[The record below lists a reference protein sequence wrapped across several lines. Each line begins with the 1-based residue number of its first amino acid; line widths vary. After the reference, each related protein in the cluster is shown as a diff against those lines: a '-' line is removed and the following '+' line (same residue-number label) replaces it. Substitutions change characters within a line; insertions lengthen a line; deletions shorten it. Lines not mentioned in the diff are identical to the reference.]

1 MDRYVESESL
11 MSKRALVE
19 LTRERE
25 KQMQD
30 IARMEHLLAGKS
42 NDRQSRYARLMSK
55 VGDRLVN
62 YGTWIKAHY
71 SVQQTYHA
79 N

>member
-1 MDRYVESESL
+1 MDKYVESESL
-11 MSKRALVE
+11 MSKSALVE

-25 KQMQD
+25 REMQD
-30 IARMEHLLAGKS
+30 IARMEHFLSG
-42 NDRQSRYARLMSK
+42 NRYDRQSRYARFMSK
-55 VGDRLVN
+55 VGDRLVI

>member
-1 MDRYVESESL
+1 MDGYLESESL
-11 MSKRALVE
+11 MSTSALVE
-19 LTRERE
+19 LARERE
-25 KQMQD
+25 REMQD
-30 IARMEHLLAGKS
+30 IARMEHFLSGNS
-42 NDRQSRYARLMSK
+42 NDRQSRYARFMPK

-71 SVQQTYHA
+71 SGQQTYHA

>member
-1 MDRYVESESL
+1 MDGYLESESL
-11 MSKRALVE
+11 MSKSAWVE
-19 LTRERE
+19 LTHERERE
-25 KQMQD
+25 MQD
-30 IARMEHLLAGKS
+30 IARMEHFLAGNS
-42 NDRQSRYARLMSK
+42 NDRHSWYARFMSK
-55 VGDRLVN
+55 VGDRLVI